1 MRPSPL
7 YRNDGRGR
15 FADVA
20 EEVGLDARL
29 QGMGVAVGDVDGD
42 AHQDVF
48 LSAVGPNALY
58 RFDGSRYR
66 DATAEAGVAGD
77 PEEWSTSA
85 AFFDADRDGD
95 LDLFV
100 GNYVRWS
107 RAIDLAVDYRLVGV
121 GRAYG
126 PPTNFEARHSY
137 YYRNEG
143 GGRFAER
150 SAEAGLRALNPA
162 TGGPVGKTL
171 GLAPADVDGDGWM
184 DLFVANDTVQNFL
197 FHNRG
202 DGTFEEIGSLSGVA
216 YGRDGNA
223 TGAMGADSGLYRD
236 DGQLGFAVGNFSGE
250 MTSLFVA
257 QAGRSHYTD
266 EAIVEGIGSP
276 SRLSLSFGLFFFDY
290 DLDGRL
296 DLLQANGHLEEEIHT
311 VQLSQHYRQPAQ
323 LFWNAGP
330 EHRAT
335 FAAVPAETTGDLS
348 RPIVGRGSSYADVDG
363 DGDLDVIL
371 MQSHGAPLLLRND
384 QLTGHAWLRVR
395 VEDPPGGTAIGAWVE
410 VTADGHLQR
419 RQVMP
424 TRSYLSQVER
434 TLTFGLGPAA
444 RVESVRVT
452 WPDGVERELLAVEP
466 NGELSVDRP

>member
-1 MRPSPL
+1 MFGPSSSDDEASEP
-7 YRNDGRGR
+7 GRR
-15 FADVA
+15 AVEVAFAD
-20 EEVGLDARL
+20 
-29 QGMGVAVGDVDGD
+29 
-42 AHQDVF
+42 
-48 LSAVGPNALY
+48 
-58 RFDGSRYR
+58 
-66 DATAEAGVAGD
+66 
-77 PEEWSTSA
+77 
-85 AFFDADRDGD
+85 
-95 LDLFV
+95 
-100 GNYVRWS
+100 
-107 RAIDLAVDYRLVGV
+107 
-121 GRAYG
+121 
-126 PPTNFEARHSY
+126 
-137 YYRNEG
+137 
-143 GGRFAER
+143 
-150 SAEAGLRALNPA
+150 
-162 TGGPVGKTL
+162 
-171 GLAPADVDGDGWM
+171 
-184 DLFVANDTVQNFL
+184 
-197 FHNRG
+197 RG